1 MPEWS
6 TLSVFVAAASILV
19 VTPGPNTLYIITRSV
34 QQGLVAGCVSCLGVL
49 VGTLIHVT
57 TAALGISALLLS
69 SVLAFS
75 IVKYLGA
82 AYLIYLGIRTLLIQD
97 NIPLGVE
104 PVKEESLGKI
114 FYQGIVVNVLNPKT
128 ALFITAFLPQ
138 FVDVKLGSIATQIFF
153 LGAVLVAIGT
163 ISDLTYALIAGK
175 LGKWLRGSF
184 SSQRVQRYFAGSIYI
199 GLGVATA
206 FTGANRK

>member
-6 TLSVFVAAASILV
+6 TISLFVVAASILV
-19 VTPGPNTLYIITRSV
+19 VMPGPNTFYIITRSV
-34 QQGLVAGCVSCLGVL
+34 QQGLVAGCVSCLGVT

-57 TAALGISALLLS
+57 TAALGVSALLLS

-82 AYLIYLGIRTLLIQD
+82 AYLIYLGIKTLLTQD
-97 NIPLGVE
+97 KTPSGVE
-104 PVKEESLGKI
+104 PIKEKSLGKT

-138 FVDVKLGSIATQIFF
+138 FVDEKLGSIATQIFF
-153 LGAVLVAIGT
+153 WGAVLVTIGT
-163 ISDLTYALIAGK
+163 VSDLTYVLIAGR

-184 SSQRVQRYFAGSIYI
+184 SFQRIQRYFAGSVYI
-199 GLGVATA
+199 GLGVAAA
-206 FTGANRK
+206 FTGASKK

>member
-6 TLSVFVAAASILV
+6 TISLFVVAASILV
-19 VTPGPNTLYIITRSV
+19 IMPGPNTLYIITRSV
-34 QQGLVAGCVSCLGVL
+34 QQGPAAGCVSSFGVM

-82 AYLIYLGIRTLLIQD
+82 AYLVYLGIKTLLAQD
-97 NIPLGVE
+97 NIPSGVE
-104 PVKEESLGKI
+104 PVKEKSLGKI

-138 FVDVKLGSIATQIFF
+138 FVDVKLGSIAAQI
-153 LGAVLVAIGT
+153 LSWGAVLVVIGA
-163 ISDLTYALIAGK
+163 ISDLTYVLIAGR

-184 SSQRVQRYFAGSIYI
+184 SFLRVQRYFAGSVYI

-206 FTGANRK
+206 FTGASKK

>member
-1 MPEWS
+1 MF
-6 TLSVFVAAASILV
+6 VVAASFLV
-19 VTPGPNTLYIITRSV
+19 IMPGPNTLYIITRSV
-34 QQGLVAGCVSCLGVL
+34 QQGLVAGCVSSLGVL

-82 AYLIYLGIRTLLIQD
+82 AYLIYLGIKTLLTQN
-97 NIPLGVE
+97 NIPLEVD
-104 PVKEESLGKI
+104 PVKEKSLGKT
-114 FYQGIVVNVLNPKT
+114 FYQGIVANVLNPKT

-138 FVDVKLGSIATQIFF
+138 FVDVKLGSIAAQIFF
-153 LGAVLVAIGT
+153 LGAVLVVLGT
-163 ISDLTYALIAGK
+163 ISDLTYALIAGRF
-175 LGKWLRGSF
+175 GKWLRRSF
-184 SSQRVQRYFAGSIYI
+184 SFLRVQRYFAGSVYI

-206 FTGANRK
+206 FTGVNTKG